1 MAHFGK
7 DLDSFSASRTV
18 RILSSESLE
27 NYTVYLIEV
36 TVGPYSWTVKHR
48 YSDFHEL
55 HDKLVST
62 CKLDKNLLPPKKLF
76 GNQSETFIKKRQGEL
91 EVYLQTVLYY
101 LAHFNKYVSPHP
113 PHAFFLH
120 FNKYVKSHH
129 APYLVFFLHFNKYEI
144 HGITQALAE
153 ELYNRG
159 ESILQSHEMFQMSP
173 LQLHALTE
181 RLKLPEPTC
190 ESGDVKK
197 DIGHIL
203 DFITRMKRLKIC
215 GSKEPVGSSNIDMNQ
230 LTFDL
235 TLFKSLKYLEILN
248 CSPKNIVGLETIKQ
262 TLKEFQLCRSTKTV
276 REFLLQDIPHWRG
289 EDGTLLVSY
298 WEHVEEAD
306 MSHNF
311 IVEID
316 DSVQLMPK
324 VEHLDLSHN
333 QLTTIQ
339 HLQWLSH
346 LTFLDISHNNI
357 HNLDS
362 LHTKLGNLKTLKL
375 AGNKLGSLQGFSK
388 LFSLEILDVSNNEI
402 GQVSDVKPIG
412 GLPCLENLLLTGNPV
427 TIVLDYR
434 TKVLEVFGDR
444 VNEVVLDN
452 QKPNQKELDTVA
464 VLQALQKARDNKDKV
479 KRLTPKKTASSAS
492 LTDSEYS
499 RTPPQTC
506 WGKPE
511 MAALP
516 HPQVIN
522 RFKTW
527 QHTSIIRIP
536 TISELSSSSLTGPTH
551 HRPISS
557 PVTRTEEAGLTG
569 SSITGPPHQR
579 PISSPV
585 TRAEQAELC
594 SSALT
599 GTAHHRESSS
609 PGTRPEEAD
618 LHIGPPSRPED
629 IGNGNSPS
637 ADISSTSPL
646 TRSAGMGISRYEE
659 IDGLTTSE
667 HQGPTLSPDMA
678 QLNTVMAAADMKYL
692 KKTAEYDIQQADN
705 DSKTADSGNQPA
717 ANDSKTAD
725 SGNQPAAN
733 DSKTA
738 DSGKQPAAN
747 DSKTADSG
755 KQPAA
760 NDSKTA
766 DSGNQAAANDSKT
779 ADSGNQPADNDSKT
793 ADSGNQPAANDSKTA
808 DSGNQAAANDSKIA
822 DSGNQA
828 AANDSK
834 TADSGNYSSPDL
846 AAMLSA
852 LTTAWNQQQ
861 AAHSTGNAPPLGPSV
876 TAPSPGVPP
885 DPTSPAHS
893 VVDSPEEKEAS
904 IGSCCL
910 IRNCIRVFVA
920 IRPKLE
926 VAGPPV
932 ALLPDVLPSPTPKLG
947 VGPQAVTRRNKGT
960 TGNSLLQPSPFTTL
974 QITKPITRFLHLHGV
989 VFKSYIDDCIQA
1001 QRDPVVLLR
1010 QLEFSTKLLRQ
1021 LERDLH
1027 INELEFLAVL
1037 LAIRHWATELRGSS
1051 LLIQTDNSSVVWYIN
1066 HLGSTGSANLLQLAF
1081 RFFHLIDSLA
1091 IDAQARHIPGVR
1103 NVIADALS
1111 RSDWPSPT
1119 EWQLNPQIFR
1129 ELVFPLS
1136 RPQVDLFAT
1145 RFNHQLPQFGSP
1157 IPDQLAWDLDALVI
1171 SWEALN
1177 AYAFPP
1183 PALLPRV
1190 IQKLRATRQIL
1201 LILVV
1206 PYWPHLRSSKKLKG
1220 STLAT
1225 YLAAINLVLATTTG
1239 SKVSTVPELQ
1249 YLLRSFKLANQSKKF
1264 RPPAWDLSV
1273 VLRHLASADYEPLAQ
1288 KDFEKISFKT
1298 FFLVALATAARI
1310 SELHALDV
1318 NRVQFERKKHGKV
1331 FLGLRWD
1338 FVAKNQ
1344 LPGQPDHRRRLRK
1357 RLFIPL
1363 SSTSRAEVSRTTLS
1377 FWMRATILRAYTF
1390 AGLPPP
1396 TASNPH
1402 ETRALASTMA
1412 LHMQIFQPVQTQ
1424 SSRSWLQKQLI
1435 GGGSPSREST
1445 KENILDILWCNA
1457 VQYSNP
1463 TVFFSCCAVLTK
1475 SKIFIERL
1483 TDLDSGLP
1491 GVPDFE
1497 PFYILPMCNIQQI
1510 VLGCCLAY
1518 VKLEE
1523 SFVGKMGTF
1532 ILIGLDPSVLKT
1544 YVESV
1549 KLNCEGMK
1557 SLNAPDILD
1566 LSCDSD
1572 ISRQIFNMEDKFG
1585 SSSDRIV
1592 YSCVVVAKPSHSR
1605 CLLVLSENRVYLI
1618 DIDSIYWPLPSFE
1631 AESEEMLQIGVMQN
1645 HPITDRIS
1653 NISMYSAV
1661 NSVTTPKSQLRET
1674 NVRFA
1679 EFGLSMIFHETAG
1692 PKLFDV
1698 LFPSTSS
1705 RDFYLDRL
1713 TNLRAEH
1720 AHRMSPTLREEP
1732 EGGNELVDPP
1742 DSKRMGRLPS
1752 ASSLPSSFDISKY
1765 YVSKTHASVKTLPS
1779 EIKIQ
1784 IQTPHQPEPVESDNP
1799 VHYTSMKKRTS
1810 KEAVYP
1816 SVDVNVGEVDSLML
1830 AYLSGELEDHLKLC
1844 IRDYKLIHSLPSKL
1858 KPFALMD
1865 GRDLAT
1871 FFHTVIAGKTSPDRG
1886 GLMEELHHV
1895 LWTNV
1900 VPYSNPKM
1908 EIPTLVMLSTRGIYF
1923 VSDSSHKS
1931 ESSSRPPW
1939 MTHAR
1944 HQSDSAFAWKT
1955 DVGKDGSDRSVH
1967 KIKKRGTIKPYC
1979 VLKYSD
1985 LQQVNVGLFDQCIRL
2000 TGQDAQTVFTLAI
2013 RESVATGNFLQSMT
2027 GILSLLA
2034 TSPMI
2039 DKDKQDLEQD
2049 FYKAFTKRTKSTIE
2063 GLEYIHPSQ
2072 VRFCYPGE
2080 DAIEDILYLVKEK
2093 VHGSLPNNSK
2103 LTLWMYI
2110 LGYVVP
2116 EEFLTGSTDRILTR
2130 TIILSSTHICLAEE
2144 DIVTYPLPDFVR
2156 GLPENPQHLIVES
2169 RKIENLKRVVLY
2181 SNYLNVIQLIFSDE
2195 KEELVVD
2202 ASLDYFSEESIIKG
2216 REPRPEF
2223 CVRLFIQSPSE
2234 KEKFLQ
2240 LLKKHWK
2247 ELNPE
2252 VGRIL
2257 DIITE

>member
-18 RILSSESLE
+18 RILSSESVE

-101 LAHFNKYVSPHP
+101 LAHRVP
-113 PHAFFLH
+113 PILA
-120 FNKYVKSHH
+120 
-129 APYLVFFLHFNKYEI
+129 FFLHFNKYEI

-159 ESILQSHEMFQMSP
+159 ETILQSHEMFQMSP
-173 LQLHALTE
+173 LQLHAVTE

-190 ESGDVKK
+190 GTLTMLKKSGDVKK

-203 DFITRMKRLKIC
+203 DFITRMKSLKIC
-215 GSKEPVGSSNIDMNQ
+215 GSKESVGSSNIDMNQ

-248 CSPKNIVGLETIKQ
+248 CSPRNIGGLETIKQ
-262 TLKEFQLCRSTKTV
+262 TLKEFQLCRSTKTI

-298 WEHVEEAD
+298 WEHVEKAD

-311 IVEID
+311 IAEID

-452 QKPNQKELDTVA
+452 QRPNQKELDTVA

-499 RTPPQTC
+499 RTPPNLLGEARNGSSSPSSVDLRHGSTRALSGSPLC
-506 WGKPE
+506 SSYNGFSSSPFFRPE
-511 MAALP
+511 
-516 HPQVIN
+516 
-522 RFKTW
+522 
-527 QHTSIIRIP
+527 HTGLSNSPLSRTEQAGLSSSP
-536 TISELSSSSLTGPTH
+536 LFRSELSSSSLTGPTH

-569 SSITGPPHQR
+569 SSITTTAHQR

-585 TRAEQAELC
+585 TRAEQEELC
-594 SSALT
+594 DITLT
-599 GTAHHRESSS
+599 GAAHHRESSS
-609 PGTRPEEAD
+609 PGSRPEEAD
-618 LHIGPPSRPED
+618 LHIGLPSRPEEK
-629 IGNGNSPS
+629 GNSCS
-637 ADISSTSPL
+637 ADISSSSSPL
-646 TRSAGMGISRYEE
+646 TRSAQLGISRYET
-659 IDGLTTSE
+659 DALTTSKQ
-667 HQGPTLSPDMA
+667 QGPTLSSPDVA
-678 QLNTVMAAADMKYL
+678 QMNTMMAAADTKHL
-692 KKTAEYDIQQADN
+692 KNTAENDIQPVDNDLKTAKSGKQPAANESQSADGDKELVAS
-705 DSKTADSGNQPA
+705 DSETADSGKQ
-717 ANDSKTAD
+717 S
-725 SGNQPAAN
+725 AAN

-738 DSGKQPAAN
+738 DSGKQPAVN
-747 DSKTADSG
+747 DKQAADSG
-755 KQPAA
+755 KQPAV
-760 NDSKTA
+760 NDKQTA
-766 DSGNQAAANDSKT
+766 DSDRETADNTVQPTDKATGEKMFISDSKET
-779 ADSGNQPADNDSKT
+779 SAESS
-793 ADSGNQPAANDSKTA
+793 
-808 DSGNQAAANDSKIA
+808 QA
-822 DSGNQA
+822 
-828 AANDSK
+828 
-834 TADSGNYSSPDL
+834 SSD
-846 AAMLSA
+846 
-852 LTTAWNQQQ
+852 
-861 AAHSTGNAPPLGPSV
+861 
-876 TAPSPGVPP
+876 
-885 DPTSPAHS
+885 
-893 VVDSPEEKEAS
+893 K
-904 IGSCCL
+904 
-910 IRNCIRVFVA
+910 
-920 IRPKLE
+920 
-926 VAGPPV
+926 
-932 ALLPDVLPSPTPKLG
+932 
-947 VGPQAVTRRNKGT
+947 
-960 TGNSLLQPSPFTTL
+960 
-974 QITKPITRFLHLHGV
+974 
-989 VFKSYIDDCIQA
+989 
-1001 QRDPVVLLR
+1001 
-1010 QLEFSTKLLRQ
+1010 TKLAVINYA
-1021 LERDLH
+1021 DLPTGA
-1027 INELEFLAVL
+1027 NTEF
-1037 LAIRHWATELRGSS
+1037 
-1051 LLIQTDNSSVVWYIN
+1051 
-1066 HLGSTGSANLLQLAF
+1066 
-1081 RFFHLIDSLA
+1081 
-1091 IDAQARHIPGVR
+1091 
-1103 NVIADALS
+1103 
-1111 RSDWPSPT
+1111 
-1119 EWQLNPQIFR
+1119 
-1129 ELVFPLS
+1129 
-1136 RPQVDLFAT
+1136 
-1145 RFNHQLPQFGSP
+1145 
-1157 IPDQLAWDLDALVI
+1157 
-1171 SWEALN
+1171 
-1177 AYAFPP
+1177 
-1183 PALLPRV
+1183 
-1190 IQKLRATRQIL
+1190 
-1201 LILVV
+1201 
-1206 PYWPHLRSSKKLKG
+1206 
-1220 STLAT
+1220 
-1225 YLAAINLVLATTTG
+1225 
-1239 SKVSTVPELQ
+1239 
-1249 YLLRSFKLANQSKKF
+1249 
-1264 RPPAWDLSV
+1264 
-1273 VLRHLASADYEPLAQ
+1273 
-1288 KDFEKISFKT
+1288 
-1298 FFLVALATAARI
+1298 
-1310 SELHALDV
+1310 
-1318 NRVQFERKKHGKV
+1318 
-1331 FLGLRWD
+1331 
-1338 FVAKNQ
+1338 
-1344 LPGQPDHRRRLRK
+1344 
-1357 RLFIPL
+1357 
-1363 SSTSRAEVSRTTLS
+1363 
-1377 FWMRATILRAYTF
+1377 
-1390 AGLPPP
+1390 
-1396 TASNPH
+1396 
-1402 ETRALASTMA
+1402 
-1412 LHMQIFQPVQTQ
+1412 
-1424 SSRSWLQKQLI
+1424 RSWLQKHLI

-1544 YVESV
+1544 YVESF
-1549 KLNCEGMK
+1549 KLNCESMK
-1557 SLNAPDILD
+1557 SLNAPEILD
-1566 LSCDSD
+1566 SSCDSD

-1618 DIDSIYWPLPSFE
+1618 DIDCIYWPLPSFE
-1631 AESEEMLQIGVMQN
+1631 ADSEEMHQIGVMQN

-1661 NSVTTPKSQLRET
+1661 NTVTTPKSQLRET

-1742 DSKRMGRLPS
+1742 DSKRMSRLPS

-1765 YVSKTHASVKTLPS
+1765 YVSKTHGSIKALPS

-1784 IQTPHQPEPVESDNP
+1784 IQTPNQPVPVETDNP

-1810 KEAVYP
+1810 KEAVYA
-1816 SVDVNVGEVDSLML
+1816 SVDVNIGEVDSLML

-1844 IRDYKLIHSLPSKL
+1844 IRDYKLIHPLPTKL

-2000 TGQDAQTVFTLAI
+2000 TGQDAHSVFTLAI
-2013 RESVATGNFLQSMT
+2013 RESVAAGNFLQSMT

-2093 VHGSLPNNSK
+2093 VHGSLPNSSK

-2116 EEFLTGSTDRILTR
+2116 EEFLTGSTDRILAR

-2169 RKIENLKRVVLY
+2169 RKIENLKRIVLY
-2181 SNYLNVIQLIFSDE
+2181 SSYLNVIQLIFSDE

-2202 ASLDYFSEESIIKG
+2202 ASLDYFSEESINKG

-2240 LLKKHWK
+2240 LLKKHWT

>member
-18 RILSSESLE
+18 RILSSESAE

-36 TVGPYSWTVKHR
+36 SVGPYSWTVKHR
-48 YSDFHEL
+48 YSDFHDL

-101 LAHFNKYVSPHP
+101 LAHRVP
-113 PHAFFLH
+113 PILA
-120 FNKYVKSHH
+120 
-129 APYLVFFLHFNKYEI
+129 FFLHFNKYEI

-159 ESILQSHEMFQMSP
+159 ETILLSHEMFQMSP

-190 ESGDVKK
+190 GTLTMLKKSGDVKK

-215 GSKEPVGSSNIDMNQ
+215 GSKESVGSSNIDMNQ

-235 TLFKSLKYLEILN
+235 TLFKSIQYLEILN
-248 CSPKNIVGLETIKQ
+248 CSPRNIVGLETIKQ
-262 TLKEFQLCRSTKTV
+262 TLKEFQLCRSTKTI
-276 REFLLQDIPHWRG
+276 REFLLQDIPAWRG

-298 WEHVEEAD
+298 WELVEEAD

-311 IVEID
+311 IVDID

-333 QLTTIQ
+333 QLTSIQ

-402 GQVSDVKPIG
+402 GQVSDIKPIG

-444 VNEVVLDN
+444 VNEVVLDK
-452 QKPNQKELDTVA
+452 QKPSQKELDTVA

-499 RTPPQTC
+499 RTPPNLSGEARNGTTSPSSDLRHGSTQALSGSPLC
-506 WGKPE
+506 SSYNGFSSSPFFRPE
-511 MAALP
+511 
-516 HPQVIN
+516 
-522 RFKTW
+522 
-527 QHTSIIRIP
+527 HTGLSSSPLSRTERAGLSSSP
-536 TISELSSSSLTGPTH
+536 LSRTEQAGLSSSPMFRSELSSSSVTGPAH
-551 HRPISS
+551 PGAGNS
-557 PVTRTEEAGLTG
+557 PVTRAEQAGLTH
-569 SSITGPPHQR
+569 SSLTGPAHPG
-579 PISSPV
+579 PVSSPV
-585 TRAEQAELC
+585 TRAEQAGLTH
-594 SSALT
+594 SSLT
-599 GTAHHRESSS
+599 GPAHPGPVSSPVTRAEQAGLTHSSLTGPAHPGPVSSPVTRAEQAGLTHSSLTGPAHPGPVSSPVTRAEQAGLTHSSLTGPAHPGAGSSPVTRAEQAGLTHSSLTGPAHPGPVSSPVTRAEQAGLTHSSLTGPAHPGPVSSPVTRAEQAGLTHSSLTGPAHPGPISSQVTRAEDEGQSSS
-609 PGTRPEEAD
+609 PSSRPEEM
-618 LHIGPPSRPED
+618 GMR
-629 IGNGNSPS
+629 NSPPM
-637 ADISSTSPL
+637 DLSSSSPP
-646 TRSAGMGISRYEE
+646 TRLAQMGISRYEQ
-659 IDGLTTSE
+659 IDGLTTFTQQE
-667 HQGPTLSPDMA
+667 PTLSSPDMP
-678 QLNTVMAAADMKYL
+678 QLSTVTSAADTKHF
-692 KKTAEYDIQQADN
+692 IN
-705 DSKTADSGNQPA
+705 TADK
-717 ANDSKTAD
+717 DK
-725 SGNQPAAN
+725 
-733 DSKTA
+733 
-738 DSGKQPAAN
+738 
-747 DSKTADSG
+747 
-755 KQPAA
+755 
-760 NDSKTA
+760 
-766 DSGNQAAANDSKT
+766 
-779 ADSGNQPADNDSKT
+779 QPADNDK
-793 ADSGNQPAANDSKTA
+793 QPAVNDKQLA
-808 DSGNQAAANDSKIA
+808 DNDEQPA
-822 DSGNQA
+822 DIDKQPDN
-828 AANDSK
+828 NDK
-834 TADSGNYSSPDL
+834 QPADNDKQPADNDKQPADNDKQPDNNDKQP
-846 AAMLSA
+846 ADNDKQPAD
-852 LTTAWNQQQ
+852 NDIQPIDK
-861 AAHSTGNAPPLGPSV
+861 APGERLF
-876 TAPSPGVPP
+876 A
-885 DPTSPAHS
+885 
-893 VVDSPEEKEAS
+893 
-904 IGSCCL
+904 IGSGETGDKS
-910 IRNCIRVFVA
+910 IQ
-920 IRPKLE
+920 
-926 VAGPPV
+926 PPSDKTSKSTV
-932 ALLPDVLPSPTPKLG
+932 INYADLPSGANT
-947 VGPQAVTRRNKGT
+947 
-960 TGNSLLQPSPFTTL
+960 
-974 QITKPITRFLHLHGV
+974 
-989 VFKSYIDDCIQA
+989 
-1001 QRDPVVLLR
+1001 
-1010 QLEFSTKLLRQ
+1010 
-1021 LERDLH
+1021 
-1027 INELEFLAVL
+1027 EFL
-1037 LAIRHWATELRGSS
+1037 
-1051 LLIQTDNSSVVWYIN
+1051 N
-1066 HLGSTGSANLLQLAF
+1066 
-1081 RFFHLIDSLA
+1081 
-1091 IDAQARHIPGVR
+1091 
-1103 NVIADALS
+1103 
-1111 RSDWPSPT
+1111 
-1119 EWQLNPQIFR
+1119 
-1129 ELVFPLS
+1129 
-1136 RPQVDLFAT
+1136 
-1145 RFNHQLPQFGSP
+1145 
-1157 IPDQLAWDLDALVI
+1157 
-1171 SWEALN
+1171 
-1177 AYAFPP
+1177 
-1183 PALLPRV
+1183 
-1190 IQKLRATRQIL
+1190 
-1201 LILVV
+1201 
-1206 PYWPHLRSSKKLKG
+1206 
-1220 STLAT
+1220 
-1225 YLAAINLVLATTTG
+1225 
-1239 SKVSTVPELQ
+1239 
-1249 YLLRSFKLANQSKKF
+1249 
-1264 RPPAWDLSV
+1264 
-1273 VLRHLASADYEPLAQ
+1273 
-1288 KDFEKISFKT
+1288 
-1298 FFLVALATAARI
+1298 
-1310 SELHALDV
+1310 
-1318 NRVQFERKKHGKV
+1318 
-1331 FLGLRWD
+1331 
-1338 FVAKNQ
+1338 
-1344 LPGQPDHRRRLRK
+1344 
-1357 RLFIPL
+1357 
-1363 SSTSRAEVSRTTLS
+1363 
-1377 FWMRATILRAYTF
+1377 
-1390 AGLPPP
+1390 
-1396 TASNPH
+1396 
-1402 ETRALASTMA
+1402 
-1412 LHMQIFQPVQTQ
+1412 
-1424 SSRSWLQKQLI
+1424 WLQKHLI

-1445 KENILDILWCNA
+1445 QENILDILWCNA

-1544 YVESV
+1544 FVESF
-1549 KLNCEGMK
+1549 KLNCESLK
-1557 SLNAPDILD
+1557 SLNAPEILD

-1592 YSCVVVAKPSHSR
+1592 YSCVVIAKPSHTR

-1618 DIDSIYWPLPSFE
+1618 DIDCIYWPLPSFE

-1645 HPITDRIS
+1645 QPITDRIS

-1661 NSVTTPKSQLRET
+1661 SKVKTSKSQMRET

-1732 EGGNELVDPP
+1732 EGGNELVHPP
-1742 DSKRMGRLPS
+1742 DPHRIAKLPT
-1752 ASSLPSSFDISKY
+1752 ASSLPSSFDMSKY
-1765 YVSKTHASVKTLPS
+1765 YVSKTHTSVKTLPP

-1784 IQTPHQPEPVESDNP
+1784 TSHPPEPVTSDNP
-1799 VHYTSMKKRTS
+1799 VHYASVKKHTT
-1810 KEAVYP
+1810 KEAIYS
-1816 SVDVNVGEVDSLML
+1816 SVDLNIGEIDSLVM
-1830 AYLSGELEDHLKLC
+1830 AYLSGELECHLKMC
-1844 IRDYKLIHSLPSKL
+1844 IRDYKLIHSLPTKL

-1923 VSDSSHKS
+1923 VSDSSLQSK
-1931 ESSSRPPW
+1931 SSSRPPW

-1967 KIKKRGTIKPYC
+1967 KMKKRGSIKPYC

-2000 TGQDAQTVFTLAI
+2000 TGQDAHSVFTLAI
-2013 RESVATGNFLQSMT
+2013 RESVATGNFLQSMN
-2027 GILSLLA
+2027 GVLSLLA
-2034 TSPMI
+2034 TSPMV

-2063 GLEYIHPSQ
+2063 GLEYTHPSQ

-2093 VHGSLPNNSK
+2093 VLPNNSK
-2103 LTLWMYI
+2103 QSLWMYI

-2116 EEFLTGSTDRILTR
+2116 EEFLTGSTDHIVAR

-2181 SNYLNVIQLIFSDE
+2181 SNSGNVIQLIFSDE

-2202 ASLDYFSEESIIKG
+2202 ASLDYFSEESMNKG

-2223 CVRLFIQSPSE
+2223 CVRLFIQSLSE

-2240 LLKKHWK
+2240 LLEKHWK

-2257 DIITE
+2257 DIINE

>member
-18 RILSSESLE
+18 RILSSESAE

-36 TVGPYSWTVKHR
+36 SVGPYSWTVKHR
-48 YSDFHEL
+48 YSDFHDL

-101 LAHFNKYVSPHP
+101 LAHRVP
-113 PHAFFLH
+113 PILA
-120 FNKYVKSHH
+120 
-129 APYLVFFLHFNKYEI
+129 FFLHFNKYEI

-159 ESILQSHEMFQMSP
+159 ETILLSHEMFQMSP

-190 ESGDVKK
+190 GTLTMLKKSGDVKK

-215 GSKEPVGSSNIDMNQ
+215 GSKESVGSSNIDMNQ

-235 TLFKSLKYLEILN
+235 TLFKSIQYLEILN
-248 CSPKNIVGLETIKQ
+248 CSPRNIVGLETIKQ
-262 TLKEFQLCRSTKTV
+262 TLKEFQLCRSTKTI
-276 REFLLQDIPHWRG
+276 REFLLQDIPAWRG

-298 WEHVEEAD
+298 WELVEEAD

-311 IVEID
+311 IVDID

-333 QLTTIQ
+333 QLTSIQ

-444 VNEVVLDN
+444 VNEVVLDK
-452 QKPNQKELDTVA
+452 QKPSQKELDTVA

-499 RTPPQTC
+499 RTPPNLSGEARNGTTSPSSVDLRHGSTQALSGSPLC
-506 WGKPE
+506 SSYNGFSSSPFFRPE
-511 MAALP
+511 
-516 HPQVIN
+516 
-522 RFKTW
+522 
-527 QHTSIIRIP
+527 HTGLSSSPLSRTERAGLSSSP
-536 TISELSSSSLTGPTH
+536 LSRTEQAGLSSSPMFRSELSSSSVTGPAH
-551 HRPISS
+551 PRP
-557 PVTRTEEAGLTG
+557 V
-569 SSITGPPHQR
+569 
-579 PISSPV
+579 SSPV
-585 TRAEQAELC
+585 TRAEQAGLTH
-594 SSALT
+594 SSLT
-599 GTAHHRESSS
+599 GPAHPGPISSHVTRPEDAGQSSS
-609 PGTRPEEAD
+609 PSSRPEEM
-618 LHIGPPSRPED
+618 GMR
-629 IGNGNSPS
+629 NSPPM
-637 ADISSTSPL
+637 DLSSSSPP
-646 TRSAGMGISRYEE
+646 TRLAQMGISRYEQ
-659 IDGLTTSE
+659 IDGLTTFTQQE
-667 HQGPTLSPDMA
+667 PTLSSPDMA
-678 QLNTVMAAADMKYL
+678 QLSTVTTAADTKHFIN
-692 KKTAEYDIQQADN
+692 TADN
-705 DSKTADSGNQPA
+705 DK
-717 ANDSKTAD
+717 
-725 SGNQPAAN
+725 
-733 DSKTA
+733 
-738 DSGKQPAAN
+738 
-747 DSKTADSG
+747 
-755 KQPAA
+755 
-760 NDSKTA
+760 
-766 DSGNQAAANDSKT
+766 
-779 ADSGNQPADNDSKT
+779 QPADNDK
-793 ADSGNQPAANDSKTA
+793 QPADNDKQPA
-808 DSGNQAAANDSKIA
+808 DNDKQPA
-822 DSGNQA
+822 D
-828 AANDSK
+828 NDK
-834 TADSGNYSSPDL
+834 QPDDNDKQPADNDKQPADNDKQP
-846 AAMLSA
+846 ADNVKQPVNNDKQPADNDKQPA
-852 LTTAWNQQQ
+852 DNDKQPADNDKQPADNVKQPVNNDKQPADNDKQPADNDIQPADNDIQPTDK
-861 AAHSTGNAPPLGPSV
+861 APGERLF
-876 TAPSPGVPP
+876 T
-885 DPTSPAHS
+885 
-893 VVDSPEEKEAS
+893 
-904 IGSCCL
+904 IGSGESGDKS
-910 IRNCIRVFVA
+910 IQ
-920 IRPKLE
+920 
-926 VAGPPV
+926 PPSDKTKSTV
-932 ALLPDVLPSPTPKLG
+932 INYADLPSGANTEF
-947 VGPQAVTRRNKGT
+947 RN
-960 TGNSLLQPSPFTTL
+960 
-974 QITKPITRFLHLHGV
+974 
-989 VFKSYIDDCIQA
+989 
-1001 QRDPVVLLR
+1001 
-1010 QLEFSTKLLRQ
+1010 
-1021 LERDLH
+1021 
-1027 INELEFLAVL
+1027 
-1037 LAIRHWATELRGSS
+1037 
-1051 LLIQTDNSSVVWYIN
+1051 
-1066 HLGSTGSANLLQLAF
+1066 
-1081 RFFHLIDSLA
+1081 
-1091 IDAQARHIPGVR
+1091 
-1103 NVIADALS
+1103 
-1111 RSDWPSPT
+1111 
-1119 EWQLNPQIFR
+1119 
-1129 ELVFPLS
+1129 
-1136 RPQVDLFAT
+1136 
-1145 RFNHQLPQFGSP
+1145 
-1157 IPDQLAWDLDALVI
+1157 
-1171 SWEALN
+1171 
-1177 AYAFPP
+1177 
-1183 PALLPRV
+1183 
-1190 IQKLRATRQIL
+1190 
-1201 LILVV
+1201 
-1206 PYWPHLRSSKKLKG
+1206 
-1220 STLAT
+1220 
-1225 YLAAINLVLATTTG
+1225 
-1239 SKVSTVPELQ
+1239 
-1249 YLLRSFKLANQSKKF
+1249 
-1264 RPPAWDLSV
+1264 
-1273 VLRHLASADYEPLAQ
+1273 
-1288 KDFEKISFKT
+1288 
-1298 FFLVALATAARI
+1298 
-1310 SELHALDV
+1310 
-1318 NRVQFERKKHGKV
+1318 
-1331 FLGLRWD
+1331 
-1338 FVAKNQ
+1338 
-1344 LPGQPDHRRRLRK
+1344 
-1357 RLFIPL
+1357 
-1363 SSTSRAEVSRTTLS
+1363 
-1377 FWMRATILRAYTF
+1377 
-1390 AGLPPP
+1390 
-1396 TASNPH
+1396 
-1402 ETRALASTMA
+1402 
-1412 LHMQIFQPVQTQ
+1412 
-1424 SSRSWLQKQLI
+1424 WLQKHLI

-1445 KENILDILWCNA
+1445 QENILDILWCNA

-1544 YVESV
+1544 FVESF
-1549 KLNCEGMK
+1549 KLNCESLK
-1557 SLNAPDILD
+1557 SLNAPEILD

-1592 YSCVVVAKPSHSR
+1592 YSCVVIAKPSHTR

-1618 DIDSIYWPLPSFE
+1618 DIDCIYWPLPSFE

-1661 NSVTTPKSQLRET
+1661 SKVKTSKSQMRET

-1732 EGGNELVDPP
+1732 EGGNELVHPP
-1742 DSKRMGRLPS
+1742 DPQRIAKLPT

-1765 YVSKTHASVKTLPS
+1765 YVSKTHTSVKTLPP
-1779 EIKIQ
+1779 EIKIE
-1784 IQTPHQPEPVESDNP
+1784 TSHPPEPVTSDNL
-1799 VHYTSMKKRTS
+1799 VHYASVKKHTT
-1810 KEAVYP
+1810 KEAIYSP
-1816 SVDVNVGEVDSLML
+1816 VDLNIGEIDSLVM
-1830 AYLSGELEDHLKLC
+1830 AYLSGELECHLKMC
-1844 IRDYKLIHSLPSKL
+1844 IRDYKLIHSLPTKL

-1923 VSDSSHKS
+1923 VSDSSLQSK
-1931 ESSSRPPW
+1931 SSSRPPW

-1955 DVGKDGSDRSVH
+1955 DVGKEGSDRSVH
-1967 KIKKRGTIKPYC
+1967 KIKKRGSIKPYC

-2000 TGQDAQTVFTLAI
+2000 TGQDAHSVFTLAI
-2013 RESVATGNFLQSMT
+2013 RESVATGNFLQSMN
-2027 GILSLLA
+2027 GVLSLLA
-2034 TSPMI
+2034 TSPMV

-2063 GLEYIHPSQ
+2063 GLEYTHPSQ

-2093 VHGSLPNNSK
+2093 VLPNNSK
-2103 LTLWMYI
+2103 QSLWMYI

-2116 EEFLTGSTDRILTR
+2116 EEFLTGSTDHIVAR

-2181 SNYLNVIQLIFSDE
+2181 SNSGNVIQLIFSDE

-2202 ASLDYFSEESIIKG
+2202 ASLDYFSEETMNKG

-2240 LLKKHWK
+2240 LLEKHWK

-2257 DIITE
+2257 DIINE